1 MKLLVAVALAGSG
14 LLTLAACSGG
24 EESALPAGEVA
35 LEVVPTAV
43 PRTVE
48 RPAPIGTVTEIAVL
62 SEGSPPTA
70 LESTDVVGQPA
81 TEEAPEAQTDL
92 GPWPRPDVDHA
103 ELPDIA
109 LLVQPH
115 TWAYVHTQEG
125 GIEVVGDGGPA
136 SRLDRISRSVVGE
149 IIRETLMT
157 RDGFIAEF
165 PEFLSDSNYP
175 LVDFVVAP
183 DRSCIFAVVCH
194 YGCEFV
200 VGHPGRTSLFESRD
214 GGVTWHHIATSPQ
227 GEPGWRVE
235 RVLPEGIE
243 GEEGFQLIISGG
255 RGEDGSLYYM
265 LQPSGKVLP
274 WPELPM
280 GYEIHR
286 PLLREG
292 EFYWTAYRRPGSD
305 DSKPE
310 YILLTD
316 DGAVLQ
322 PKPPRGYEIRR
333 PFLQDGQIIW
343 ILHRSSGLD
352 DSKPEYI
359 LLTDDGQL
367 LPWPEPYED
376 ATWPWAGQAGEEPT
390 YVDPETGVERILLI
404 PPYLVP
410 PDVGGPDPRLSG
422 RASYSG
428 QRLGLVN
435 LRHGPFLRVTG
446 TGGCL
451 HLKAE
456 PSLGAEELTCA
467 ANGVLLK
474 DLGYVEEVEETTWR
488 RAMMPDGTDGWAD
501 ARFLQ

>member
-1 MKLLVAVALAGSG
+1 MKLLVAIALAGSG

-24 EESALPAGEVA
+24 EESALPAGEAA
-35 LEVVPTAV
+35 LGVVPTAV
-43 PRTVE
+43 PRTAE
-48 RPAPIGTVTEIAVL
+48 SPAPISTVPETAVL
-62 SEGSPPTA
+62 PEESPPTA
-70 LESTDVVGQPA
+70 LESAGVAGQPA
-81 TEEAPEAQTDL
+81 TEEASEAQADL
-92 GPWPRPDVDHA
+92 GRWPRPDVDHA
-103 ELPDIA
+103 EFPDIA

-115 TWAYVHTQEG
+115 TWAYVHTQGG

-136 SRLDRISRSVVGE
+136 SRLDRISKSAEGE
-149 IIRETLMT
+149 IVRETLMT
-157 RDGFIAEF
+157 RDGFVAEF

-175 LVDFVVAP
+175 LVDFAVTP
-183 DRSCIFAVVCH
+183 DRSYIFAVVCH
-194 YGCEFV
+194 SDCEFA
-200 VGHPGRTSLFESRD
+200 VGHSGRTSIFDSRD
-214 GGVTWHHIATSPQ
+214 GGVTWYHIATSPH

-235 RVLPEGIE
+235 RVLPEGIA

-255 RGEDGSLYYM
+255 REEDGSLYFM

-274 WPELPM
+274 WPELPL

-305 DSKPE
+305 NSKPE

-343 ILHRSSGLD
+343 ILHRSFGLD
-352 DSKPEYI
+352 DSRPEYI

-367 LPWPEPYED
+367 LPWPEPYKD

-410 PDVGGPDPRLSG
+410 PDIGGPDPRLSG

-428 QRLGLVN
+428 QRLGLVD

-451 HLKAE
+451 PLNAE
-456 PSLGAEELTCA
+456 PSPGAEELACA

-474 DLGYVEEVEETTWR
+474 DLGYEEEVEETIWR

-501 ARFLQ
+501 ARFLR